1 MNIGF
6 AMCGSFCTF
15 RDTFPIIEELAT
27 QHCLIPIL
35 SFNASSIDSRFGT
48 AQSHTQRLIEICG

>member
-15 RDTFPIIEELAT
+15 ASVFDAMKTVASIHTVTPIASADAS
-27 QHCLIPIL
+27 IPF
-35 SFNASSIDSRFGT
+35 S
-48 AQSHTQRLIEICG
+48 